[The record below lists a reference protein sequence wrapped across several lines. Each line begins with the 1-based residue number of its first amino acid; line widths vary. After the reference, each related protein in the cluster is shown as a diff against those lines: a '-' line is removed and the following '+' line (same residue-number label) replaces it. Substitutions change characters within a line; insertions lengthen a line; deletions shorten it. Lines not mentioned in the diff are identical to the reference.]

1 MALPR
6 FQNLAPD
13 RREHILEVAGHEFA
27 DHGFA
32 GASVNRILD
41 RAGLSKG
48 VLYYYFEDKADLFE
62 TTLERAVAHL
72 FERSGM
78 PGGRDALM
86 RWVET
91 LDADGFWDALR
102 EMSRHSLGLLRSDLW
117 YVRLARAYP
126 RIRQEPSGPELTGE
140 VEDLGR
146 ASLEALLARGRVL
159 GVVRTDLPLD
169 FLVEVSVAL
178 DHAGDRWIVDR
189 LDTMDDAELA
199 ALMDS
204 RMDMLRDM
212 LDAAHVGWEE

>member
-1 MALPR
+1 M
-6 FQNLAPD
+6 
-13 RREHILEVAGHEFA
+13 AGHEFA

-62 TTLERAVAHL
+62 TTLEAAVAHL
-72 FERSGM
+72 FEESGL
-78 PGGRDALM
+78 PGGREALG
-86 RWVET
+86 RWVES

-102 EMSRHSLGLLRSDLW
+102 EMSRQSLGLLRSDLW

-126 RIRQEPSGPELTGE
+126 RIRQEPAGPALTGD
-140 VEDLGR
+140 VENLGR
-146 ASLEALLARGRVL
+146 GSLEALLSRGREL
-159 GVVRTDLPLD
+159 GVVRDDLPLD
-169 FLVEVSVAL
+169 FLVEVAVAV
-178 DHAGDRWIVDR
+178 DHAGDRWIVER
-189 LDTMDDAELA
+189 LDAMDDRALA
-199 ALMDS
+199 SLMDA

>member
-6 FQNLAPD
+6 FQNLHSD

-62 TTLERAVAHL
+62 TTLEAAVRHL
-72 FERSGM
+72 FEERGL
-78 PGGRDALM
+78 PGGREALGH
-86 RWVET
+86 WVET

-102 EMSRHSLGLLRSDLW
+102 EMSRQSLGLLRSDLW

-126 RIRQEPSGPELTGE
+126 RIRQEPAGPTLTGN
-140 VEDLGR
+140 VEGLGR
-146 ASLEALLARGRVL
+146 GSLEALLSRGRAL
-159 GVVRTDLPLD
+159 GVVRSDLPLD
-169 FLVEVSVAL
+169 FLVEVSAAL
-178 DHAGDRWIVDR
+178 DHAGDRWIVER
-189 LDTMDDAELA
+189 LDAMDDGELA
-199 ALMDS
+199 ALMDA